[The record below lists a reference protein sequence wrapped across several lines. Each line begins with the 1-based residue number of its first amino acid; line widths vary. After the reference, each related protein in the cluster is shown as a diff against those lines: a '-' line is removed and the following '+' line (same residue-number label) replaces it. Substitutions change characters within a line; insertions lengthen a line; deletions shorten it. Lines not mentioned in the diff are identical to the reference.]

1 MLSTNSGIRCGWTIA
16 NYAFKNQA
24 HRSSKHEETK
34 DEEVKDEP
42 TCPRFVADAKNKTK
56 LFVIWRSIGVG
67 GRVGWGVEKVGR
79 KGDQHRALIEKLS
92 MLKNQKACLIN
103 LLKN

>member
-42 TCPRFVADAKNKTK
+42 TCPRFVAIERRIMTS
-56 LFVIWRSIGVG
+56 REEVG
-67 GRVGWGVEKVGR
+67 GVVVLGE
-79 KGDQHRALIEKLS
+79 
-92 MLKNQKACLIN
+92 
-103 LLKN
+103 